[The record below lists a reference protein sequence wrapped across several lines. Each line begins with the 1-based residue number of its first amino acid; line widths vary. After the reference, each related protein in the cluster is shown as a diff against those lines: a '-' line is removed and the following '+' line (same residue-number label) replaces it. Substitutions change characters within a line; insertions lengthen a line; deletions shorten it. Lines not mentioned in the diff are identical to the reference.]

1 MAAYLYESSVEPHAM
16 PGNATA
22 SAGRVGDTSPNT
34 LGAFCESPGQPY
46 DGLPCAADS
55 STCEDR
61 AQECHGRGPLFDKDL
76 AASGELG
83 GYGFASNRE
92 VGRRQVAGVR
102 EAMGL
107 QGGKGGMR
115 PVRSAHAYVDMGGY
129 EFALANGTRVRTCPA
144 AMGAFSFAG
153 GTTDGPGAFDFV
165 QGDNKTEGE
174 QNPFWELVK
183 VFITPPPSKEQA
195 ACQAPKPILLNRGF
209 AHKPYEWAPST
220 VDVQMFRVGN
230 LVMVIVPGEPTTMA
244 GRRLRE
250 AVHARLVSSGIFD
263 EQDDETHVVIVGTA
277 NTYTHY
283 ATTREEYAVQRY
295 EGASTL
301 FGPHTLEAYIDKYT
315 SMVPF
320 LANGVQG
327 PDWERPQ
334 PPSDAPPKEQI
345 LKAISM
351 QTDVKFDAAPF
362 RKQFGQALEDVQ
374 SEPYRAGET
383 VWARFVGANPRN
395 NLLLEGTF
403 LAVERL
409 DAAGTWVMVKSDS
422 HPSTVYRWQRESTIL
437 GTSSVRIS
445 WTIGSDTPAG
455 TYRLRYFGDSKS
467 LGGKISAFVG
477 TSGNFT
483 VG

>member
-1 MAAYLYESSVEPHAM
+1 MQRQIFDYREDSGQICDEGAERSS
-16 PGNATA
+16 N
-22 SAGRVGDTSPNT
+22 NT
-34 LGAFCESPGQPY
+34 LE
-46 DGLPCAADS
+46 
-55 STCEDR
+55 
-61 AQECHGRGPLFDKDL
+61 
-76 AASGELG
+76 
-83 GYGFASNRE
+83 
-92 VGRRQVAGVR
+92 
-102 EAMGL
+102 
-107 QGGKGGMR
+107 KG
-115 PVRSAHAYVDMGGY
+115 
-129 EFALANGTRVRTCPA
+129 
-144 AMGAFSFAG
+144 
-153 GTTDGPGAFDFV
+153 
-165 QGDNKTEGE
+165 
-174 QNPFWELVK
+174 NPFWELVK
-183 VFITPPPSKEQA
+183 VFITPPPSKEQG
-195 ACQAPKPILLNRGF
+195 ACQAPKQILLNTVRFPLGF

-230 LVMVIVPGEPTTMA
+230 FVTVIVPGEPTTMA

-263 EQDDETHVVIVGTA
+263 DEEDETHVGIVGTA
-277 NTYTHY
+277 NTYAHY
-283 ATTREEYAVQRY
+283 VTTREEYAVQRRVDAFWAAY
-295 EGASTL
+295 VCFLPVSFLVNQPLGTMLSNVYDID
-301 FGPHTLEAYIDKYT
+301 TLEAYIDKYT

-327 PDWERPQ
+327 PGWERPQ

-345 LKAISM
+345 SKAISM

-362 RKQFGQALEDVQ
+362 RKQFGQVVEDVR

-395 NLLLEGTF
+395 NLRLEGTF
-403 LAVERL
+403 FAVERL
-409 DAAGTWVMVKSDS
+409 DAAGTWIMVKSDS
-422 HPSTVYRWQRESTIL
+422 HPSMVYRWERESTIL

-445 WTIGSDTPAG
+445 WTIESDTPAG